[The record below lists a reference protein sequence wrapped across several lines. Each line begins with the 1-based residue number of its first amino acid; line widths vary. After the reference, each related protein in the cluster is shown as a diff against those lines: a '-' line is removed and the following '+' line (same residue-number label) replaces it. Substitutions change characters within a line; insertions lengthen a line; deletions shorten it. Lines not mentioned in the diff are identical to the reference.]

1 MRTAIV
7 TVTDEKYIPAACCT
21 LLSCATAGRVRSNLF
36 LVTDGVSPTSTKAAC
51 DFLRQQAVPVDIIDH
66 RSERA
71 AYRVDGY
78 ISFAAY
84 TRLYLD
90 KYFDERWDRLL
101 YLDAD
106 TRVISPL
113 QPLLNVDLCGR
124 MLGAIE
130 NLRDVPQAIRN
141 ITADAPYFNS
151 GVMLFDW
158 PATLANGLLD
168 RARHFA
174 RESSDLCEWHDQDAL
189 NAAAGGL
196 WTPLDQCWN
205 FTSFRARRLL
215 RCRPNVMHYTGV
227 KKPWAAT
234 RYPRHLTDALWYRR
248 TLRNSPW
255 PDFAEPVPLRA
266 FLQAARWRYRN
277 HLVKRAR
284 WRPANK
290 PAMKSE
296 R

>member
-51 DFLRQQAVPVDIIDH
+51 DFLRQQAVQVDIIDH

-234 RYPRHLTDALWYRR
+234 RYPRHLTDATLVSANITKFPLAGFRR
-248 TLRNSPW
+248 ASSITRLLASRPVAVSKSPS
-255 PDFAEPVPLRA
+255 E
-266 FLQAARWRYRN
+266 ARQMATR
-277 HLVKRAR
+277 
-284 WRPANK
+284 
-290 PAMKSE
+290 
-296 R
+296 